1 MPKRYGPRMD
11 LRLLEQFV
19 QVCDAGS
26 LTRAAEKLACTQP
39 ALTRRMLRLERQLNT
54 QLLVRSS
61 RGVETTQAGARLLEQ
76 ARPLLDHVR
85 RVQAEIDRMR
95 REPAGEVSVCLPT
108 SFHDAVTLPLISE
121 MRRALPLVRLRVVE
135 AMDAALREEI
145 AAGVDIGVAMHDP
158 ERAIEGAEPIPLGE
172 DALVLY
178 GRPGAFPAGARV
190 SLEQLRGVP
199 LILPSGRNHMR
210 EKLARLAGRRGVA
223 LDIVMEVDTAGLITD
238 LTRRGEGFSV
248 TPRMALKPAGEDGL
262 EHWPIAGAGVTWI
275 AHVRDT
281 RRRSPAVAAVA
292 GRLVDLCRGRLA
304 APSPSQASV
313 PAAPPRRATAGKP
326 S

>member
-19 QVCDAGS
+19 QVCEAGS

-39 ALTRRMLRLERQLNT
+39 ALTRQMLRLERQLNA

-61 RGVETTQAGARLLEQ
+61 RGVETTQAGARLLEH

-85 RVQAEIDRMR
+85 RVQAELDRMK

-121 MRRALPLVRLRVVE
+121 LRRALPLVRLRVLE

-158 ERAIEGAEPIPLGE
+158 ERAIDGASPIPLGE

-178 GRPGAFPAGARV
+178 GRPGGFPAGAAVR
-190 SLEQLRGVP
+190 LEQLRGLP

-210 EKLARLAGRRGVA
+210 EKLVRLAGRRRVA

-238 LTRRGEGFSV
+238 LARRGEGFSV
-248 TPRMALKPAGEDGL
+248 TPRMGLKPAGEDGL
-262 EHWPIAGAGVTWI
+262 EHWPIAGASVAWV
-275 AHVRDT
+275 AYVRDT
-281 RRRSPAVAAVA
+281 RGRSPAVAAVVDS
-292 GRLVDLCRGRLA
+292 LVTLCRGRFA
-304 APSPSQASV
+304 APPASWASV
-313 PAAPPRRATAGKP
+313 PHTRP
-326 S
+326 